1 MRARDDLAPWSA
13 RPAAARL
20 AAVAA
25 LLALLAACGVKAP
38 PRAAGAPEKSPPS
51 DILQPAREA
60 RP

>member
-1 MRARDDLAPWSA
+1 MSAP

-20 AAVAA
+20 ATAAA
-25 LLALLAACGVKAP
+25 LLVVLAACGVKAP
-38 PRAAGAPEKSPPS
+38 PRAAGAPEKSPPQ

>member
-1 MRARDDLAPWSA
+1 MSARGGLASRPA

-38 PRAAGAPEKSPPS
+38 PRAAGAPEKSPPP